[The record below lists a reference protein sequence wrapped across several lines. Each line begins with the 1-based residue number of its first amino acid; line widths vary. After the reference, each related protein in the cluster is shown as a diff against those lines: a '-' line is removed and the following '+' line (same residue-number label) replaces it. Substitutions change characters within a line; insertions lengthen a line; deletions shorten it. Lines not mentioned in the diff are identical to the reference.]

1 MTRIAIALAEDF
13 ADWEC
18 ALLMAAAR
26 AYLGVEVLTA
36 SPDGRP
42 VTSMGGL
49 KVTPDLSFAD
59 LDPARFD
66 ALVLPGGLSWEKG
79 VAPDFS
85 PLVRAFNDAG
95 KVVGGICA
103 AASAVAGSGI
113 LDGVAHTGNSLAS
126 HQKYPGYHGAA
137 HYMDRPQAVSD
148 GKVVTAPGTAPYTF
162 TVEMLKALDLWGPEA
177 EAELSA
183 FSAEHR

>member
-18 ALLMAAAR
+18 ALLMATAR

-49 KVTPDLSFAD
+49 KVTPNLSFAN

-79 VAPDFS
+79 TAPDFS
-85 PLVRAFNDAG
+85 PLLHAFHEAG

-103 AASAVAGSGI
+103 AASAVAASGI

-126 HQKYPGYHGAA
+126 HQKYPGYHGAER
-137 HYMDRPQAVSD
+137 YVDRPEAVSD
-148 GKVVTAPGTAPYTF
+148 GKVVTAPGNSPITF
-162 TVEMLKALDLWGPEA
+162 TTEILKALDLWSPEA
-177 EAELSA
+177 EAEIGV